1 VHGGLLEVE
10 SGHNSSRLDIAAK
23 LSFSEQQRDHLQQ
36 EWSVYTHLTSEG
48 VEGIPTAL
56 GIFYDPEL
64 QDRAPLCL
72 LMSHVGVS
80 LRSSG
85 MSISSAQRKSFLAIL
100 KSIHQA
106 GVIHGD
112 LRYDN
117 LMVDAS
123 DEVAIIDFDRAIIN
137 PTESAKKEEYREL
150 RRLLNRIVVDDSVSQ
165 ETQPEDDRRHRGRT
179 GRREVDEGQ
188 VLGRVTRSMGT
199 ARETLSGMRLRP
211 LR

>member
-1 VHGGLLEVE
+1 MPVVDPGEEAITPEPVALVSIVPPDARLLLYINAELGQGATGVVHGGLLEVE

-85 MSISSAQRKSFLAIL
+85 MSISSAQRYFLCLYSF
-100 KSIHQA
+100 A
-106 GVIHGD
+106 GI
-112 LRYDN
+112 
-117 LMVDAS
+117 
-123 DEVAIIDFDRAIIN
+123 
-137 PTESAKKEEYREL
+137 
-150 RRLLNRIVVDDSVSQ
+150 
-165 ETQPEDDRRHRGRT
+165 
-179 GRREVDEGQ
+179 
-188 VLGRVTRSMGT
+188 
-199 ARETLSGMRLRP
+199 
-211 LR
+211 